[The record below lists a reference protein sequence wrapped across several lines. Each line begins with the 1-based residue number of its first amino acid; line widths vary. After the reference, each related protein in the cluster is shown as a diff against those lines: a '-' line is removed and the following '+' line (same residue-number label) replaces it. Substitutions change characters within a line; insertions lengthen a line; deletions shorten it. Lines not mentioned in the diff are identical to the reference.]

1 MQNTD
6 RWILVFIFR
15 LVNEYFTTDVCT
27 IFEMPTMFI
36 YTQTKQIDKIVH
48 RKSSFNY
55 LCNKVLFFMKK
66 KLVYVSSVIAKTL
79 FRSEIWLVI
88 TMWVNVLFTWGTGGR
103 KRWVILTLITWG
115 FKISVNAA
123 IIFKKPRE
131 QDCTLSWHNID

>member
-27 IFEMPTMFI
+27 ISEMPTMFI

-55 LCNKVLFFMKK
+55 LCNKVLFFVKK
-66 KLVYVSSVIAKTL
+66 KIGIRQFCYSQDFISIWNLIGYNYVGQCTFYMGYWWK
-79 FRSEIWLVI
+79 E
-88 TMWVNVLFTWGTGGR
+88 TMSNTNLDNLRIQNQCKCCNYFQKAQRTR
-103 KRWVILTLITWG
+103 LY
-115 FKISVNAA
+115 S
-123 IIFKKPRE
+123 
-131 QDCTLSWHNID
+131 